1 MTHDTMCTYSEA
13 SSNFAEPVIHEAEG
27 STPNA
32 LDEPV
37 QWAVPPDPINDMVD
51 DVGLIGYF
59 ADATQSAKL
68 PKEELLKLMPGHDG
82 SLLIKASPLTTE
94 EALQGIHNSR
104 VCCHNLLLLN
114 MQILAY
120 SATCYMLRKKCACA
134 EGTALEDIIRSA
146 EETSALASRIR
157 EWVAR
162 AIAIC
167 LQRKTSRA
175 TYNSLV
181 ALQLRLRCQSSLQNC
196 FASHMSKS
204 DQLSCCR
211 VWHPELCV

>member
-37 QWAVPPDPINDMVD
+37 QWAVPPDPIND
-51 DVGLIGYF
+51 
-59 ADATQSAKL
+59 
-68 PKEELLKLMPGHDG
+68 KLMPGHDG